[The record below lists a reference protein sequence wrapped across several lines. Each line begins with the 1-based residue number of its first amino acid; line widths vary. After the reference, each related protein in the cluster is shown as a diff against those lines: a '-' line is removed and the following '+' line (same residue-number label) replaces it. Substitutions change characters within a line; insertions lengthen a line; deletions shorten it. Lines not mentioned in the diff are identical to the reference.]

1 MNRRPKQISVPIETG
16 EENVSEKRVRE
27 AQFWA
32 LGFSGNRRTGYAVEN
47 LAGGLKTETVR
58 YKLSVAREFKME
70 IPVKTGVEAAFEGR
84 PKFLESSLALLSGYL
99 QSSCSARAERL
110 AISLFI
116 GYKAYASAKKTL
128 YDDGHRRPRGAAD

>member
-1 MNRRPKQISVPIETG
+1 MVRRSVPASSKCVAKQISVPIETG

-32 LGFSGNRRTGYAVEN
+32 LGFSSNRRKGYAVKN

-70 IPVKTGVEAAFEGR
+70 IPVKVDKPERATLPAILIYVGT
-84 PKFLESSLALLSGYL
+84 ALLGL
-99 QSSCSARAERL
+99 GMAAWAMGLWRADL
-110 AISLFI
+110 AIPLHRP
-116 GYKAYASAKKTL
+116 GYDGFF
-128 YDDGHRRPRGAAD
+128 YDMVVK

>member
-1 MNRRPKQISVPIETG
+1 MNHRPKQISVPIETG
-16 EENVSEKRVRE
+16 EENVPEKRIRE

-32 LGFSGNRRTGYAVEN
+32 LGFSGDRRKGYAAET

-70 IPVKTGVEAAFEGR
+70 IPVETGVEAACEAR
-84 PKFLESSLALLSGYL
+84 PKFLESSLALISGYL
-99 QSSCSARAERL
+99 QSSCSARAEWL

-116 GYKAYASAKKTL
+116 GYKACASSKENSL
-128 YDDGHRRPRGAAD
+128 